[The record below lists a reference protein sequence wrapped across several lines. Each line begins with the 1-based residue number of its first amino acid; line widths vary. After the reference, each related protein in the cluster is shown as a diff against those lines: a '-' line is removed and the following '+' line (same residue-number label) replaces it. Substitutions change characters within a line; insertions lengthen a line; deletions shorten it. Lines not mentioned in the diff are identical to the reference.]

1 MTGIKVH
8 GNTLSTAAARVLATL
23 YEKDLEFE
31 LVPIDMRAGEH
42 KTEAFLAL
50 NPFGQVQLSKTE
62 IFSSSSQEQLHNT

>member
-1 MTGIKVH
+1 MAGIKVH
-8 GNTLSTAAARVLATL
+8 GTAFSTAAARVLATL

-50 NPFGQVQLSKTE
+50 NVSFM
-62 IFSSSSQEQLHNT
+62 N